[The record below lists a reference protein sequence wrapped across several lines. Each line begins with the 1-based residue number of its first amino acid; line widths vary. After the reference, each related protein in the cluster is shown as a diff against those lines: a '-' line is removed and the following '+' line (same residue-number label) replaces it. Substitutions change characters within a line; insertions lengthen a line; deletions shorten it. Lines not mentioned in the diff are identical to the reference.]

1 MPKRWNFAKSGHTG
15 QIANELNF
23 YEVMIG
29 NQMAYLSN
37 LFVIDVEKE
46 LINKKRDRT
55 WPIIKDL
62 KYFVRYTG
70 NIGTNAAKSQCQCD
84 KIW

>member
-1 MPKRWNFAKSGHTG
+1 
-15 QIANELNF
+15 
-23 YEVMIG
+23 
-29 NQMAYLSN
+29 MAYLSN

-84 KIW
+84 QIW